1 MNKKNIKIGTRGSKL
16 ALWQS
21 EEVKRSLLE
30 KFPDIS
36 VEIIII
42 KTNGDINLSQSLTDI
57 GNNGFFTK
65 EIESELLNGKI
76 DLAVHSLKDLPA
88 VIPEG
93 LIINGILPRGEVRDV
108 LVSGNGKKLK
118 DITKDDKI
126 ATSSLRRQSQLL
138 HYNNNL
144 QIVDIR
150 GNIDTRLRKLKEGYC
165 DALIL
170 AGAGM
175 NRLGYSDLISE
186 YIDPEIIYP
195 AVGQGAI
202 AIETRDNDQFI
213 EPFIKAIND
222 DYSEKITQAERSFLK
237 EMDGNCRVPMAC
249 YIEKE
254 NNHIRITGVVSGLK
268 GEPYIKKHISCTIEK
283 ASQEATNLARLIL
296 KNGGKEILDQIK

>member
-1 MNKKNIKIGTRGSKL
+1 MNKKSIKIGTRGSKL

-21 EEVKRSLLE
+21 KEVKRNLLE

-36 VEIIII
+36 VEIIVI
-42 KTNGDINLSQSLTDI
+42 KTTGDINISQSLTAI
-57 GNNGFFTK
+57 GNNGFFTE
-65 EIESELLNGKI
+65 EIESQLFQGKI

-88 VIPEG
+88 VLPEG

-108 LVSGNGKKLK
+108 LVSRNNKKLK
-118 DITKDDKI
+118 DLTKDDKI

-138 HYNNNL
+138 HYNDTL
-144 QIVDIR
+144 QIIDIR
-150 GNIDTRLRKLKEGYC
+150 GNLDTRLRKLKEGYC

-186 YIDPEIIYP
+186 YIDPQIIFP

-202 AIETRDNDQFI
+202 AIETRDNDSYI
-213 EPFIKAIND
+213 EPFIRAIND
-222 DYSEKITQAERSFLK
+222 DYSEKTIQAERCFLK
-237 EMDGNCRVPMAC
+237 TMDGNCRVPMAC

-254 NNHIRITGVVSGLK
+254 NDLLRITGVVSGLK
-268 GEPYIKKHISCTIEK
+268 GEPYIKKIVSCSLEK
-283 ASQEATNLARLIL
+283 ASQEATNLAQLIL

>member
-1 MNKKNIKIGTRGSKL
+1 MNKKIIKIGTRGSKL

-21 EEVKRSLLE
+21 EEVKKKLLK
-30 KFPDIS
+30 KFPGIS
-36 VEIIII
+36 VEIVVI
-42 KTNGDINLSQSLTDI
+42 KTTGDINLSQSLTAI
-57 GNNGFFTK
+57 GNNGFFTQ
-65 EIESELLNGKI
+65 EIESQLFEGKI

-88 VIPEG
+88 VLPEG

-108 LVSGNGKKLK
+108 LVSVNGKKLK
-118 DITKDDKI
+118 DLTKNDRI

-175 NRLGYSDLISE
+175 NRLGYSNLISE

-213 EPFIKAIND
+213 EPFIQAIND
-222 DYSEKITQAERSFLK
+222 DYSEKTTQAERSFLK

-254 NNHIRITGVVSGLK
+254 NNLIRITGVVSGLK
-268 GEPYIKKHISCTIEK
+268 GEPYIKKHISCPIEE
-283 ASQEATNLARLIL
+283 ASLEATNLARLIL

>member
-1 MNKKNIKIGTRGSKL
+1 MNKKSIIIGTRGSKL

-21 EEVKRSLLE
+21 EEVKKNLLK

-42 KTNGDINLSQSLTDI
+42 KTKGDINTSQSLTAI

-65 EIESELLNGKI
+65 EIESDLLQGKI

-88 VIPEG
+88 VLPEG

-108 LVSGNGKKLK
+108 LVSRNGKKLK
-118 DITKDDKI
+118 DITKNDKI

-138 HYNNNL
+138 HYNTNL
-144 QIVDIR
+144 QIIDIR
-150 GNIDTRLRKLKEGYC
+150 GNLDTRLQKLKEGYC

-186 YIDPEIIYP
+186 YIDPQIIFP

-202 AIETRDNDQFI
+202 AIETRDKDHYI
-213 EPFIKAIND
+213 EPFIRAINNN
-222 DYSEKITQAERSFLK
+222 YSEKITQAERCFLK
-237 EMDGNCRVPMAC
+237 EMNGNCRVPMAC

-254 NNHIRITGVVSGLK
+254 NNILRITGVVSGLK
-268 GEPYIKKHISCTIEK
+268 GEPYIKKSVLCSIEK
-283 ASQEATNLARLIL
+283 VSQEATNLARLIL